1 MEPDPDRVSLRKT
14 FERNL
19 LYRPPVKRV
28 HEDAVVRDLAAADV
42 DAVMGK
48 AETRRNEV
56 RAQRWLF
63 VSRQKP
69 ITPAQ
74 SSESAA
80 LFYRP
85 QSIGRPTVLLRI
97 GTIES

>member
-1 MEPDPDRVSLRKT
+1 MGPDPDSVSLRET
-14 FERNL
+14 CERNL
-19 LYRPPVKRV
+19 FYRPPVKSV
-28 HEDAVVRDLAAADV
+28 HQHAVVRDLAAADV

-48 AETRRNEV
+48 AETRRNEM

-69 ITPAQ
+69 IAPAK
-74 SSESAA
+74 SGESAA
-80 LFYRP
+80 LADR
-85 QSIGRPTVLLRI
+85 QGNVARLTILMRI